1 MQVRIQSKA
10 GFAVIASLAVIA
22 PVTAAA
28 QQAPG
33 NVEPVIEPLPTAAI
47 ATPEKPAVKKP
58 APASKSLADWRGK
71 VLAHLNSNKRGV
83 RNGAGTATVA
93 FKIDRSGKVTS
104 AQVVTSSGNK
114 ALDAEAVALTQRAS
128 PVPPPPADVAG
139 SSLYLKVPIRFAK

>member
-1 MQVRIQSKA
+1 MKVRIQPSA
-10 GFAVIASLAVIA
+10 GLAAIASLAVMV
-22 PVTAAA
+22 PLTAAA

-47 ATPEKPAVKKP
+47 PAPEKPALTKP
-58 APASKSLADWRGK
+58 APAPKSLATWRGK

-83 RNGAGTATVA
+83 SNGAGTATVA

-104 AQVVTSSGNK
+104 AKVVTSSGNK

-128 PVPPPPADVAG
+128 PVPPPPADVTG
-139 SSLYLKVPIRFAK
+139 TSLYLKVPIRFAK

>member
-1 MQVRIQSKA
+1 MKVRIQSKA
-10 GFAVIASLAVIA
+10 GLATIAGLAVML

-33 NVEPVIEPLPTAAI
+33 NVEPVLEPLPTAAI
-47 ATPEKPAVKKP
+47 SAPEKPAVTKP
-58 APASKSLADWRGK
+58 APAPKSLEAWRGK
-71 VLAHLNSNKRGV
+71 VLAHLNSSKRGIS
-83 RNGAGTATVA
+83 NGAGMATVA

-104 AQVVTSSGNK
+104 AKVVTSSGNK
-114 ALDAEAVALTQRAS
+114 LLDAEAVALTQRAS

>member
-1 MQVRIQSKA
+1 MKVRFQPKA
-10 GFAVIASLAVIA
+10 GFAVIASLAVLV
-22 PVTAAA
+22 PVTGAA

-33 NVEPVIEPLPTAAI
+33 NVVPVIEPLPTAAI
-47 ATPEKPAVKKP
+47 ATPEKPAVTKP
-58 APASKSLADWRGK
+58 APAPKSLAAWRSK

-83 RNGAGTATVA
+83 SNGAGTATVA